1 MGSRTKILKKKEK
14 EKEVRKQQINLLT
27 EEA

>member
-1 MGSRTKILKKKEK
+1 MGSRTKVLKKKEK